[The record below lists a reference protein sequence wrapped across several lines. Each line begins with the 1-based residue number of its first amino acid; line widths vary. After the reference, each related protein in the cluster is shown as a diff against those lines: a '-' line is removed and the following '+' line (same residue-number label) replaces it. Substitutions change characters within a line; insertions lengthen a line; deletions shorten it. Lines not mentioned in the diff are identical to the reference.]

1 MFLCL
6 KENRNLLKKT
16 ALIPARYG
24 STRLPGK
31 MLKKL
36 GSKTVILRTYE
47 AVCATNLFD
56 EVVVVCDHPLIFDEI
71 KSHGGK
77 VIRSLREHACGTDR
91 IAEAISLLPDTD
103 LVVNVQGDEPFTR
116 KESIE
121 ALLKVFEQNDKEAEI
136 QVASLMHTI
145 TDWQDIE
152 DPNQVK
158 VVVDNNNYAMLFSRS
173 VIPYPRVKAVT
184 MAYFK
189 HIGIYAFRSEALRR
203 FARLPQSKMEKIEQ
217 LENLRLLENGI
228 PVKMVWTPYAP
239 VGIDTL
245 EDLKKAEKLFND

>member
-1 MFLCL
+1 M
-6 KENRNLLKKT
+6 KKT
-16 ALIPARYG
+16 ALIPARYA

-47 AVCATNLFD
+47 AVCNTKLFD

-71 KSHGGK
+71 KNHGGK
-77 VIRSLREHACGTDR
+77 VIRSQKEHACGTDR
-91 IAEAISLLPDTD
+91 IAEAASLLQDTD
-103 LVVNVQGDEPFTR
+103 IVVNVQGDEPFTR
-116 KESIE
+116 RESLE
-121 ALLKVFEQNDKEAEI
+121 TLLNIFEQSGEGEKI

-158 VVVDNNNYAMLFSRS
+158 VVVDKNNYALLFSRS
-173 VIPYPRVKAVT
+173 VIPYPRVKANAT
-184 MAYFK
+184 AYYK
-189 HIGIYAFRSEALRR
+189 HIGIYAFRSDVLKR
-203 FARLPQSKMEKIEQ
+203 FAQLPQSKMEKIEQ

-245 EDLKKAEKLFND
+245 EDLNKAEELFND